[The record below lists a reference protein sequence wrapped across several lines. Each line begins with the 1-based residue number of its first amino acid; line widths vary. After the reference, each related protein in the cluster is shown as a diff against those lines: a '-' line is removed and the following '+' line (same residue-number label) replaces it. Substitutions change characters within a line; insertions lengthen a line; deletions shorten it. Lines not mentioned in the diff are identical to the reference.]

1 MLDRLDLNRVQFV
14 FREFL
19 LNPFVGKIDLTI
31 ISIMVYEHSFSLSP
45 KRSFSVSSEDK
56 QWNSNWMQIR

>member
-31 ISIMVYEHSFSLSP
+31 ISIMVYEHSFSLSL
-45 KRSFSVSSEDK
+45 SQETLLGF
-56 QWNSNWMQIR
+56 